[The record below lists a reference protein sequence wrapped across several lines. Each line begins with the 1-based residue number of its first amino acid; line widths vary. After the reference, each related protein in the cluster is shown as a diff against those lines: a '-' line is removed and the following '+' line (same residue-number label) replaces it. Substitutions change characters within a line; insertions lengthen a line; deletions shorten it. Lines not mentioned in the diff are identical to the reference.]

1 MMLMIICYFYAFF
14 FFADIISL
22 LSSLKAFELLF
33 SIKAVLN
40 YANDGES
47 HHFLRAQWLLN
58 KQLLYICQNCLC
70 VDLQLVFLYLT
81 IC

>member
-1 MMLMIICYFYAFF
+1 MMLMIICYFYAF

-47 HHFLRAQWLLN
+47 SFFASAVASEQAALVYLP
-58 KQLLYICQNCLC
+58 KPSLC
-70 VDLQLVFLYLT
+70 
-81 IC
+81 

>member
-1 MMLMIICYFYAFF
+1 MMLMIICYFYAF

-58 KQLLYICQNCLC
+58 KQLLYIYQNRLC
-70 VDLQLVFLYLT
+70 VDLQLVFLYLI